1 MCRGFH
7 AELNAVMW
15 AQVPETWPG
24 QGKQMRKTVARSETK
39 NVISWL
45 AEDLN
50 EVCPDLVPK
59 QDSEL
64 S

>member
-1 MCRGFH
+1 MCHGFH
-7 AELNAVMW
+7 TELNAVMW
-15 AQVPETWPG
+15 AQVSETWPG

-39 NVISWL
+39 SVISWL

>member
-15 AQVPETWPG
+15 AQVSETWPG
-24 QGKQMRKTVARSETK
+24 QRKQMRKTVARSETK